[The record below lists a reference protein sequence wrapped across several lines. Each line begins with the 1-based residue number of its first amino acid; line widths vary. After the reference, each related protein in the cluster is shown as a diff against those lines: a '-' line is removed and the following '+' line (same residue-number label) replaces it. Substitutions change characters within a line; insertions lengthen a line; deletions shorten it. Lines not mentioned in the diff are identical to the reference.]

1 MAEKDR
7 RTELLALTAEI
18 VASHVSNNRVDAGDL
33 PNLIR
38 SVFGA
43 LSGAEGGAAAP
54 AARPAPAVPVK
65 RSVTAD
71 HVACLE
77 CGKKQKM
84 LKRHLRTAHDLSVE
98 QYRQRWDLDADY
110 PVVAPNYALRRRALA
125 KKIGLGTG
133 KRRARR

>member
-1 MAEKDR
+1 MADDR
-7 RTELLALTAEI
+7 KTELLTLTAEI
-18 VASHVSNNRVDAGDL
+18 VASHVANNRVEAGDL
-33 PNLIR
+33 PQLIR
-38 SVFGA
+38 NVFGA
-43 LSGAEGGAAAP
+43 LSSAGETS
-54 AARPAPAVPVK
+54 ARLTPRSDPAVPVK

-71 HVACLE
+71 SIACLE

-98 QYRQRWDLDADY
+98 QYRERWELAADY
-110 PVVAPNYALRRRALA
+110 PVVAPNYALQRRALA